1 MRDLLGA
8 ALKDNPHL
16 LKAVLTG
23 ILRVAKENLFSGLNN
38 LKVLTVLDNAYAQY
52 FGFTE
57 AEVAALAQTTGLAAK
72 HPALEANIKDWYNG
86 YRFGGEVIYNPWSIV
101 SCLDEKGV
109 LKPYWLNTS
118 GADLLKR
125 SMERA
130 ETDFKE
136 GLESVIRGTPVE
148 QLVDPNLVFADL
160 DKSSTALWSLL
171 LFSGYLTADNVSYQE
186 ADGRARCRLRI
197 PNREIGGLYRRHIE
211 EWFSDTMGLTGY
223 RAFLASLT
231 EGRVEEFETRLREY
245 LLDSMSHFDA
255 QGRHPEKFYHGL
267 VLGMIVGL
275 SDTHTILSNRESGLG
290 RYDVALF
297 PRSPAAGKPAL
308 GVLVEFKQTS
318 DPSQLQAAA
327 ASALSQIDTRHYE
340 TELKQHP
347 ITGILK
353 LGMAFAGKEVAI
365 AHQRTAY

>member
-1 MRDLLGA
+1 MLQHFFAQQAWGEPTRGLFDGLAISRRPDVLAHQGKYPVVFISFKDLRTSSFQEFQGRFRGLLASLVNEFPALPDSQRLGARDRAVLQALLEKRADPADTINSLRLLSEMLHKHYGQRVLILLDEYDTPIHNAYLHGYYPELIHFMRDLQGA

-57 AEVAALAQTTGLAAK
+57 AEVAALAQTAGLAAK

-136 GLESVIRGTPVE
+136 GLESVIRRTPVE

-186 ADGRARCRLRI
+186 ADGRARCRLRTVAQPD
-197 PNREIGGLYRRHIE
+197 PN
-211 EWFSDTMGLTGY
+211 
-223 RAFLASLT
+223 
-231 EGRVEEFETRLREY
+231 FERIACYVPGAARL
-245 LLDSMSHFDA
+245 
-255 QGRHPEKFYHGL
+255 
-267 VLGMIVGL
+267 VVNI
-275 SDTHTILSNRESGLG
+275 
-290 RYDVALF
+290 
-297 PRSPAAGKPAL
+297 
-308 GVLVEFKQTS
+308 
-318 DPSQLQAAA
+318 
-327 ASALSQIDTRHYE
+327 
-340 TELKQHP
+340 
-347 ITGILK
+347 
-353 LGMAFAGKEVAI
+353 
-365 AHQRTAY
+365 